1 MDGAKNGT
9 ETAQLMAQNKLTKFS
24 RNDIRFWEARVYQ
37 PAFSV
42 ADGDD
47 KKVGFYHVKIQA
59 HGERR
64 RVSLKETQN
73 RKAAKAAM
81 ELDSLVQALGWE
93 QGLAKFRGDT
103 PTPRNNL
110 TLGDYLLEVA
120 VTGEITPRTLRT
132 YTTKVRRI
140 AADIGEIRLRGKLN
154 KYDYVNGGTKAW
166 QDLVDAVP
174 LRALSPAAVRTWLTA
189 YLLPSQGNPA
199 KRESA
204 IKSANSCIRAGKAI
218 FAAKIL
224 ERLTHL
230 VLPDPI
236 PFSGMRTRREEIT
249 RYRSEIADPK
259 QLLVAGMKELAHAT
273 MDSQNQALWE
283 LGGCEG
289 PAPEPAPGERIRAGQ
304 AAFRMREAFKVLILS
319 LSAGLRRGE
328 IDRLQWNQVDFDRKH
343 ISVKTTDAHKIKA
356 NSIGDIP
363 VDTEII
369 ALLKILK
376 SSSTSRFVVNGVE
389 PNMLTDKT
397 HYRAEL
403 AHVELIHWLKTK
415 GIKARNPVHSMRKEY
430 GSIVCAK
437 AGIYVASRL
446 LRHAS
451 IQMTAS
457 IYADD
462 RASVTSGLGDAL
474 AE

>member
-1 MDGAKNGT
+1 M
-9 ETAQLMAQNKLTKFS
+9 
-24 RNDIRFWEARVYQ
+24 
-37 PAFSV
+37 
-42 ADGDD
+42 
-47 KKVGFYHVKIQA
+47 
-59 HGERR
+59 
-64 RVSLKETQN
+64 VSLKETQN

-140 AADIGEIRLRGKLN
+140 AADIGEICLRGKLN

-174 LRALSPAAVRTWLTA
+174 LRALSPDAVRTWLTA

-328 IDRLQWNQVDFDRKH
+328 LDRLQWNQRKFH
-343 ISVKTTDAHKIKA
+343 IHKLRSDSSRCDSMDDIQM
-356 NSIGDIP
+356 GDISTARFP
-363 VDTEII
+363 GASAI
-369 ALLKILK
+369 A
-376 SSSTSRFVVNGVE
+376 VE
-389 PNMLTDKT
+389 AFL
-397 HYRAEL
+397 E
-403 AHVELIHWLKTK
+403 
-415 GIKARNPVHSMRKEY
+415 
-430 GSIVCAK
+430 
-437 AGIYVASRL
+437 AGIYFDRGLFRYWDFTRYPIPPRVPKKSNFPVWNAVWLSDGAITLIHHGLRRPGQPTIHHLPEL
-446 LRHAS
+446 LTSQFRPSLSAFVRRTVEEAVGHMEA
-451 IQMTAS
+451 AKEV
-457 IYADD
+457 IYQAI
-462 RASVTSGLGDAL
+462 L
-474 AE
+474 APITTQSP